1 MKFPTPM
8 KWENLSFIISKTF
21 PELEKQTIILYCVS
35 ESGTRCLEKKITF
48 ANYSTKLSMTLI
60 LSIVYRNIY
69 VLRTKSTSFL
79 HPWIGENLSF
89 MHTIFPFQNLC
100 RRPLSNKL
108 FIRRISVS
116 FQKPATPI
124 VAGLSD
130 MNPFPPTHFSFG
142 YQTGSNVS

>member
-1 MKFPTPM
+1 M

-35 ESGTRCLEKKITF
+35 ESGTRYLEKKIIF

-79 HPWIGENLSF
+79 HP
-89 MHTIFPFQNLC
+89 
-100 RRPLSNKL
+100 
-108 FIRRISVS
+108 
-116 FQKPATPI
+116 
-124 VAGLSD
+124 
-130 MNPFPPTHFSFG
+130 
-142 YQTGSNVS
+142 

>member
-48 ANYSTKLSMTLI
+48 ANYSTKLSTTLI
-60 LSIVYRNIY
+60 LSIVQNQRVFY
-69 VLRTKSTSFL
+69 TPEMGKT
-79 HPWIGENLSF
+79 F

-116 FQKPATPI
+116 RVSLAPSQQPHVVSCF
-124 VAGLSD
+124 LSKI
-130 MNPFPPTHFSFG
+130 PEHFRYPNAS
-142 YQTGSNVS
+142 GSIQCS